1 MATRKASPQC
11 NVKIPNVATYN
22 SIHKALQP
30 AAIKLYFTMC
40 LFIGLPVC
48 RQDKP
53 REYTK

>member
-30 AAIKLYFTMC
+30 AAIKLYLIIC
-40 LFIGLPVC
+40 RFIALLVC